1 MSDRRDSDSSA
12 KRSRPWATAIAVA
25 AMLLGGETAS
35 WAGGAS
41 EPLAAPAG
49 QTEHVAAA
57 SKEAATAPRPPSM
70 DQRYAARETNSKKLE
85 TFKGGD
91 VVIIGAS
98 GLVVVLLVVL
108 IIVII

>member
-57 SKEAATAPRPPSM
+57 SKAATAPRPPSM